1 MHPEKT
7 NKEQNNPETRGKD
20 SGLLGSQWEEKLSQI
35 AKNIKKDTRLTLMG
49 SAPNMLRGQPSRMS
63 IDLDVWK
70 ETSTFDNNDLKQAV
84 EAADLL
90 FNPTEEIPDKP
101 YIQIVES
108 GICQLG
114 KFSKK
119 EIQNIQKLGNL
130 NLECPPIENLIASKL
145 LRADPKDLED
155 INWMVNKYQPNI
167 KKIKEI
173 IKSFPNEHKEKALE
187 NLIYL
192 DVICNGINHSPRTKK
207 QDCKG
212 KQMTQPS
219 TSPLE

>member
-1 MHPEKT
+1 MNPEK
-7 NKEQNNPETRGKD
+7 QGQD

-35 AKNIKKDTRLTLMG
+35 AKNIKKVTRLTLMG

-70 ETSTFDNNDLKQAV
+70 ETSAFDKNDLKQAV

-90 FNPTEEIPDKP
+90 FNPTEEVPNKP
-101 YIQIVES
+101 YIQIVEA

-114 KFSKK
+114 KFSKE
-119 EIQNIQKLGNL
+119 EIQNIQKLGKL

-167 KKIKEI
+167 KKIREI
-173 IKSFPNEHKEKALE
+173 VKSFPKEHREKTLE

-192 DVICNGINHSPRTKK
+192 DVICNEINHPQKTKK
-207 QDCKG
+207 QESRG
-212 KQMTQPS
+212 KQMAQTQQTPA
-219 TSPLE
+219 SPLE